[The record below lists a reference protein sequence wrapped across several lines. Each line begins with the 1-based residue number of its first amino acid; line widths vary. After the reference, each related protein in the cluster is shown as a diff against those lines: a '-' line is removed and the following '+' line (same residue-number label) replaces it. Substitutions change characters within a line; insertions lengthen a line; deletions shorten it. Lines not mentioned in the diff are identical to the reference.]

1 MRTSQRRRQF
11 PTEIRRVKPLSGSW
25 RSQPRARQASL
36 SVPGSMPAAYRLRKG
51 PASCMVTV
59 TIPRVE
65 SGPTGTAMRI
75 GAGIPQDAATL
86 LDPLAERQE
95 DLAWK

>member
-1 MRTSQRRRQF
+1 
-11 PTEIRRVKPLSGSW
+11 
-25 RSQPRARQASL
+25 
-36 SVPGSMPAAYRLRKG
+36 
-51 PASCMVTV
+51 
-59 TIPRVE
+59 
-65 SGPTGTAMRI
+65 MRI